1 MPRSKGLAV
10 LRSLGAALAG
20 YVAIVLATSA
30 GFAPLGGLI
39 HLSAPP
45 RVQLLATAV
54 AIGAGLL
61 GGAVAAWI
69 GGRSPVSHALGAAAF
84 VAVESAYVI
93 GFRPSADPLWF
104 DLAGAGTLLVS
115 TVAGGYLW
123 QRLAQRRAIG
133 PRSGG

>member
-54 AIGAGLL
+54 AVGAGLL

-69 GGRSPVSHALGAAAF
+69 GGRSPVAHALGAAVF
-84 VAVESAYVI
+84 VAVESTYVI

-104 DLAGAGTLLVS
+104 DVTGAATLLVS

-123 QRLAQRRAIG
+123 QRVAPRRALG
-133 PRSGG
+133 AG